1 MLKNLLYTALLLIF
15 FGCSNSKNECENEQI
30 SPNGES
36 ELALLMRDLHQKTLE
51 IKNYLFLNDSIEN
64 NLNSNLIDEFK
75 FNYQAIKTAN
85 PTESNLRDDGIY
97 NGYADLYINSVDK
110 FLNDKS
116 QKNYNSMVTN
126 CIQCHQQF
134 CLGAIGK
141 INKLYYK
148 KWN

>member
-1 MLKNLLYTALLLIF
+1 LLKNLLYTALLLIF

-30 SPNGES
+30 NPNGES
-36 ELALLMRDLHQKTLE
+36 ELALLMRDIHQNTLE
-51 IKNYLFLNDSIEN
+51 IKNNLFLNDSIEN
-64 NLNSNLIDEFK
+64 KLNSSLIDEFK
-75 FNYQAIKTAN
+75 YNYQAIKTAN

-110 FLNDKS
+110 FLNNKS

-126 CIQCHQQF
+126 CIQCHQHF
-134 CLGAIGK
+134 CLGAISK

-148 KWN
+148 K

>member
-1 MLKNLLYTALLLIF
+1 MLKNLLYTALLLTF
-15 FGCSNSKNECENEQI
+15 FGCSNSKNECENEQVN
-30 SPNGES
+30 PNGES
-36 ELALLMRDLHQKTLE
+36 ELALLMRDLHQNTLE

-126 CIQCHQQF
+126 CIQCHQHF
-134 CLGAIGK
+134 CLGAISK

-148 KWN
+148 K

>member
-1 MLKNLLYTALLLIF
+1 MLKKLLYTALLLTF
-15 FGCSNSKNECENEQI
+15 FGCSNSKNECESEQVN
-30 SPNGES
+30 PNGES
-36 ELALLMRDLHQKTLE
+36 ELALLMRDLHQNTLE
-51 IKNYLFLNDSIEN
+51 IKNNLFLNDSIDN
-64 NLNSNLIDEFK
+64 NLSSNLIDKFK
-75 FNYQAIKTAN
+75 YNYQAIKTAN

-110 FLNDKS
+110 FLNNKS

-126 CIQCHQQF
+126 CIQCHQHF
-134 CLGAIGK
+134 CLGAISK

>member
-1 MLKNLLYTALLLIF
+1 LLKNLLYTAFLLIF

-30 SPNGES
+30 NPNGES
-36 ELALLMRDLHQKTLE
+36 ELALLMRDIHQNTLE
-51 IKNYLFLNDSIEN
+51 IKNNLFLNDSIEN
-64 NLNSNLIDEFK
+64 KLNSSLIDEFK
-75 FNYQAIKTAN
+75 YNYQAIKTAN

-126 CIQCHQQF
+126 CIQCHQHF
-134 CLGAIGK
+134 CLGAISK

-148 KWN
+148 K

>member
-1 MLKNLLYTALLLIF
+1 LLKNLLYTALLLTF
-15 FGCSNSKNECENEQI
+15 FGCSNSKNECKNEQI
-30 SPNGES
+30 NPNGES
-36 ELALLMRDLHQKTLE
+36 ELALLMRDIHQNTLE
-51 IKNYLFLNDSIEN
+51 IKNNLFLNDSIDN
-64 NLNSNLIDEFK
+64 DLSSNLIDEFK
-75 FNYQAIKTAN
+75 YNYQAIKTAN
-85 PTESNLRDDGIY
+85 PTESNLRADGIY

-134 CLGAIGK
+134 CLGAISK

-148 KWN
+148 K

>member
-30 SPNGES
+30 NPNGES
-36 ELALLMRDLHQKTLE
+36 ELALLMRDIHQNTLE
-51 IKNYLFLNDSIEN
+51 IKNNLFLNDSTEN
-64 NLNSNLIDEFK
+64 NLNSSLIDEFK
-75 FNYQAIKTAN
+75 YHYQAIKTAN

-126 CIQCHQQF
+126 CIQCHQHF
-134 CLGAIGK
+134 CLGAISK

-148 KWN
+148 K